1 MCLGEVSKIKQ
12 SSLFGEEEYDI
23 APSNRLDHDF
33 DYKPSLLDRV
43 RPVDRKQKIK
53 KAIDYFWGNGLL
65 YRIIKSKVDLTVS
78 GFKVIHNDDKLNRKY
93 QELNKKMNI
102 ETFVKRLLFQYFT
115 IGEYYPYDYWRGNK
129 PMFLTLLNPELV
141 KTETALGKD
150 FIYMRPS
157 NSIRRIMNRDDQST
171 KELKKIMPTKLYK
184 EWKKGKEAYLED
196 AKRYSNLRQYHE
208 QNAHLPVEPI
218 FNELQTMETLQ
229 EADYATAR
237 KLRQLILHVKVGNK
251 NFNNGAPVNQG
262 ILDDVKDYFDDK
274 QLSRSMEM
282 FTQYFVDAEY
292 IYPDIE
298 IFSSEKYSG
307 VKESI
312 VDWSNMGFLLDG
324 SSSYSESGHKVKTLK
339 DSLIEARTMVK
350 KTLNEF
356 YEEYARRNNLTYFKE
371 YKTPQIMFNKD
382 PLMDPELRWKIDSFL
397 YQAGLLSIESLMKKY
412 DYNSKKQIE
421 KKIEE
426 QEYEGKLYP
435 LFESNQNLVGEI
447 YKEKGIIS
455 DENQS
460 SNNQSQQGG
469 E

>member
-1 MCLGEVSKIKQ
+1 
-12 SSLFGEEEYDI
+12 
-23 APSNRLDHDF
+23 
-33 DYKPSLLDRV
+33 
-43 RPVDRKQKIK
+43 
-53 KAIDYFWGNGLL
+53 
-65 YRIIKSKVDLTVS
+65 
-78 GFKVIHNDDKLNRKY
+78 
-93 QELNKKMNI
+93 
-102 ETFVKRLLFQYFT
+102 
-115 IGEYYPYDYWRGNK
+115 
-129 PMFLTLLNPELV
+129 
-141 KTETALGKD
+141 
-150 FIYMRPS
+150 
-157 NSIRRIMNRDDQST
+157 
-171 KELKKIMPTKLYK
+171 MPTKLYK

-324 SSSYSESGHKVKTLK
+324 SSSYSESGHKIKTLK